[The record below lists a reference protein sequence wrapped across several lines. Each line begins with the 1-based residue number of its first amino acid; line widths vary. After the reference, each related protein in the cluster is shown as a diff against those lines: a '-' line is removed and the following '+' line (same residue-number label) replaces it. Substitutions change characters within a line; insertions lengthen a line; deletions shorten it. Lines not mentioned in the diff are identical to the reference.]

1 MKIEDK
7 FYWREIFYISMA
19 MICYGTLVI
28 IIGFPFALTWF
39 FLYFLL
45 IELVKT
51 NGMLIQIREK
61 IK

>member
-1 MKIEDK
+1 MKIEDN
-7 FYWREIFYISMA
+7 FYWKEIFYISIA
-19 MICYGTLVI
+19 MICFGTLVI
-28 IIGFPFALTWF
+28 ILEFPLVLTWF